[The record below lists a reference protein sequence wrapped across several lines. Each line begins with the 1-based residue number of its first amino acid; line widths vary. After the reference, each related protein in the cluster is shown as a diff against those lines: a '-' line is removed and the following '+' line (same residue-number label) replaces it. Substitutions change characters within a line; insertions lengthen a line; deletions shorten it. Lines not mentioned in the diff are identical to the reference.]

1 MKIWFNPAG
10 VELAAVGNANIIQQ
24 FITREGSTE
33 EEKIDKMMLLVLR
46 KKYAEGR
53 NIEKP
58 VVKKPKEDIIARERE
73 AVDIKSIISKVIISS
88 DRVKQKWSQKL

>member
-24 FITREGSTE
+24 FITREGST

-73 AVDIKSIISKVIISS
+73 AVDIKSIISKVIIFS
-88 DRVKQKWSQKL
+88 DRVKQK